1 MTINIA
7 LATSDALVLGCDSVA
22 SAREYFL
29 RPFGTGLQR
38 DSKGELLQDGDGNF
52 TMKFNFTDLSS
63 VVTNAW
69 GGVTKM
75 FQIHEQP
82 ATLVAIT
89 AGTAKLNDRP
99 TASYAADFLSL
110 ADNKDLRR
118 ARTLLMPS
126 VSLCARR
133 NDQHYEGA
141 DLPENLRD
149 GPEFLVGGY
158 GDKDDFPSIYRI
170 RTQENDVEK
179 EFGINGS
186 MGLSGVSWNGQ
197 SDAVERFM
205 RGYDGHL
212 RADIENKTRQ
222 ELQKASE
229 NSANT
234 FSEFINDLLAK
245 LGQKLPEGTKFDLP
259 EMKASTID
267 WDQYAVG
274 LDYANLPLQEAVN
287 FVGFLVML
295 QAGKAR
301 FARGVATVG
310 GYVHVGVITLKD
322 GFTPLEEPKLVHRLR
337 GFTDDF

>member
-1 MTINIA
+1 MYCYLSAHQLSKAGKMTINIA

-133 NDQHYEGA
+133 TTSTMRAQTSQRTFGMDQNSSLEA
-141 DLPENLRD
+141 TATKMTFRQFI
-149 GPEFLVGGY
+149 EF
-158 GDKDDFPSIYRI
+158 
-170 RTQENDVEK
+170 
-179 EFGINGS
+179 
-186 MGLSGVSWNGQ
+186 
-197 SDAVERFM
+197 
-205 RGYDGHL
+205 
-212 RADIENKTRQ
+212 
-222 ELQKASE
+222 
-229 NSANT
+229 
-234 FSEFINDLLAK
+234 
-245 LGQKLPEGTKFDLP
+245 
-259 EMKASTID
+259 
-267 WDQYAVG
+267 
-274 LDYANLPLQEAVN
+274 
-287 FVGFLVML
+287 
-295 QAGKAR
+295 
-301 FARGVATVG
+301 
-310 GYVHVGVITLKD
+310 
-322 GFTPLEEPKLVHRLR
+322 EPKKTMSRKNL
-337 GFTDDF
+337 G